1 MVKYTTIFYPRI
13 PMSDSKSVY
22 ASFRSI
28 GAYAPPKILSNKDLE
43 TMVDTT
49 DEWIVKRTGIKER
62 RIAADDE
69 YTSDMGAKAAR
80 LAIERAG
87 IDDGDID
94 LIICATVTPDYF
106 NMPST
111 ACVISDKL
119 GIRNVQAFDISAA
132 CSGFVYL
139 LSLAKAFIES
149 GMKKNVLIIGAEKF
163 SSIVDYT
170 DRGTCILFGDGAGAA
185 IISATAN
192 KEEAIV
198 DIHASADGSYAD
210 FLVTPAPGAIHP
222 VSQEVISEGLNFV
235 QMKGNETFKLAV
247 KTLTKDVIEIL
258 AKNDIK
264 ADDIPHFIP
273 HQANYRIIK
282 AVGDALKMREDQ
294 VVLTVGKFGN
304 TSAASIPMAVND
316 IYESGRLKKGE
327 MMLFDTFGG
336 GLTWASAL
344 LPFAGESYQG

>member
-1 MVKYTTIFYPRI
+1 
-13 PMSDSKSVY
+13 MSQTKPIY

-28 GAYAPPKILSNKDLE
+28 GAYLPSKILSNTDLE
-43 TMVDTT
+43 KMVDTT

-62 RIAADDE
+62 HIAAE
-69 YTSDMGAKAAR
+69 NESTSDMGAKAAK

-87 IDDGDID
+87 LEAEDID
-94 LIICATVTPDYF
+94 LVLCATVTPDYF

-111 ACVISDKL
+111 ACIISDKL

-149 GMKKNVLIIGAEKF
+149 GMKKNVLVIGAEKF

-170 DRGTCILFGDGAGAA
+170 DRSTCILFGDGAGSAV
-185 IISATAN
+185 ISATDK
-192 KEEAIV
+192 KEEGFIDV
-198 DIHASADGSYAD
+198 HASADGSYAD
-210 FLVTPAPGAIHP
+210 FLVTPAPGSINP
-222 VSQEVISEGLNFV
+222 VSQKVIDEGLNFV

-247 KTLTKDVIEIL
+247 KTLTKDVKEIL
-258 AKNDIK
+258 AKNKIDSK
-264 ADDIPHFIP
+264 DIPHFIP

-282 AVGDALKMREDQ
+282 AVGDALKMSEEQ
-294 VVLTVGKFGN
+294 VVVTVHKYGN
-304 TSAASIPMAVND
+304 TSAASIPMAIND
-316 IYESGRLKKGE
+316 IWESGRLKQGE
-327 MMLFDTFGG
+327 LMLLDTFGG

-344 LPFAGESYQG
+344 LPFAGKSVSV

>member
-1 MVKYTTIFYPRI
+1 
-13 PMSDSKSVY
+13 VY
-22 ASFRSI
+22 ASFKSI
-28 GAYAPPKILSNKDLE
+28 GAYAPEKILSNADLE
-43 TMVDTT
+43 KMVDTT
-49 DEWIVKRTGIKER
+49 DEWIIKRTGIKER
-62 RIAADDE
+62 RIAAEDE
-69 YTSDMGAKAAR
+69 YTSDMAAKACE
-80 LAIERAG
+80 LAIARSGVPKEE
-87 IDDGDID
+87 ID

-111 ACVISDKL
+111 ACIISDKI
-119 GIRNVQAFDISAA
+119 GIRDVQAFDISAA

-139 LSLAKAFIES
+139 LSLAKAFVES
-149 GMKKNVLIIGAEKF
+149 GMKKNVLIVGAEKF

-185 IISATAN
+185 MICATSN
-192 KEEAIV
+192 KEERFI

-222 VSQEVISEGLNFV
+222 ANQQVIDEGLNFV

-247 KTLTKDVIEIL
+247 KTLTKDVKEIL
-258 AKNDIK
+258 AKNEIESDS
-264 ADDIPHFIP
+264 IPHFIP

-282 AVGDALKMREDQ
+282 AVGDALKMKEEQ

-304 TSAASIPMAVND
+304 TSAASIPMAIND
-316 IYESGRLKKGE
+316 IWESGRLQSGDL
-327 MMLFDTFGG
+327 MLLDTFGG

-344 LPFAGESYQG
+344 LPFSGKANSK